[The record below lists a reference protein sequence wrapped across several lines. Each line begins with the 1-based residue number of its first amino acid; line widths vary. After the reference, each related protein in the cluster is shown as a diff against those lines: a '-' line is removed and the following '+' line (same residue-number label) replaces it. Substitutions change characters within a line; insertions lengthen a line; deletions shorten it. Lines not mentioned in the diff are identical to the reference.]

1 MQLETEKIG
10 DVTIVKVLTEVL
22 DAGNAKEFRAVITP
36 ILKEDIK
43 IVFDLSQV
51 NFLDSSGCGTILSCL
66 RQLKTAGGDLK
77 VFGLQQPVRTLFELI
92 RLHRIIDI
100 FNTRDE
106 AINAYRM

>member
-1 MQLETEKIG
+1 MQFETEKTG
-10 DVTIVKVLTEVL
+10 DVTIVTVQTEVL
-22 DAGNAKEFRAVITP
+22 DAGNAKEFRA
-36 ILKEDIK
+36 DISPVLEQDVN
-43 IVFDLSQV
+43 IVFDMSRV

-66 RQLKTAGGDLK
+66 RQLNSAGGDLK
-77 VFGLQQPVRTLFELI
+77 MYGLQQSVRTLFELI

>member
-1 MQLETEKIG
+1 MQFETEKLG

-22 DAGNAKEFRAVITP
+22 DAGNAKEFRAEITP

-43 IVFDLSQV
+43 IVFDLNQV